1 MLKNLILFLI
11 LWMPAGVVMASEDD
25 PYLWLEEIE
34 SDAALAWGAEQNEK
48 AIKQL
53 ERKEN
58 TN

>member
-34 SDAALAWGAEQNEK
+34 SDAALACSINRNEGVTP
-48 AIKQL
+48 AM
-53 ERKEN
+53 
-58 TN
+58 